1 MKKSEN
7 WKRKSLLLLLAAVVF
22 SGVLTESGNM
32 RVQAAALQNPRK
44 SNQVVTYDCVYF
56 GNYPQSDATG
66 NAKEP
71 IKWRVLS
78 VKGDDAFLVADKNLD
93 IQSYSDGTGIATWQ
107 SCTLRSWLNGY
118 GASQNVKGKD
128 YSTSNFIDQA
138 FSKAEQNA
146 IYTTRVRNM
155 DNPDYGTYGGYDTD
169 DKIFLL
175 SYEEVTNPA
184 YGFSA
189 AMVYDM
195 ARERD
200 NTAYVAAGGSVHTD
214 YANSAG
220 YKDDW
225 WLRTPGYRE
234 TAAAYVSGWL
244 AYGYGAIVA
253 EEAICVCPA
262 LHLNLQYTD
271 LYTYAGTVS
280 CDNSEWPEEY
290 TIYYMLNGGINA
302 DNPTRY
308 FGHDAEDIV
317 LKAPKRSGY
326 SFDGWYT
333 DKACKNKI
341 ASIKVAQKKD
351 VVVYAKWTKVKKPG
365 KVVIK
370 SAVNNKKRQV
380 KLTFKKIK
388 GADGY
393 EIQYSTDKKF
403 KKSVKNLTTTNTS
416 KIMKSLRK
424 SKTYYI
430 KVRAYKI
437 DSAGEKIY
445 GSYSSIRK
453 VKVEK

>member
-1 MKKSEN
+1 MKKKIEN
-7 WKRKSLLLLLAAVVF
+7 QKRKSLLLLLATVILI
-22 SGVLTESGNM
+22 GVLMESDTR
-32 RVQAAALQNPRK
+32 RVQAAALQNPRN
-44 SNQVVTYDCVYF
+44 SNKVVTYDCIYF
-56 GNYPQSDATG
+56 GSYPQSDVTG
-66 NAKEP
+66 NTKEP

-78 VKGDDAFLVADKNLD
+78 VEGDDAFLVADRNLD
-93 IQSYSDGTGIATWQ
+93 LQRYNEGGAATWQ
-107 SCTLRSWLNGY
+107 NCTLRSWLNGY
-118 GASQNVKGKD
+118 DASQNVVGKD
-128 YSTSNFIDQA
+128 YSTDNFIDRA

-146 IYTTRVRNM
+146 VYTTRVRNK
-155 DNPDYGTYGGYDTD
+155 DNPDYGTYGGNDTD

-175 SYEEVTNPA
+175 SYEEVTSA
-184 YGFSA
+184 SYGFSA

-200 NTAYVAAGGSVHTD
+200 NTTYAAAGGSIQAD
-214 YANSAG
+214 LANSAG
-220 YKDDW
+220 YIDDW
-225 WLRTPGYRE
+225 WLRTPGYRN

-244 AYGYGAIVA
+244 AYSYGSIVS
-253 EEAICVCPA
+253 EKNICVCPA
-262 LHLNLQYTD
+262 LHLNLKFSD

-280 CDNSEWPEEY
+280 CDNSQWPEEY

-308 FGHDAEDIV
+308 FGHYTKDIA
-317 LKAPKRSGY
+317 LKAPKRPGY

-333 DKACKNKI
+333 DKAYNNRI
-341 ASIKVAQKKD
+341 TAIKVAQKKD
-351 VVVYAKWTKVKKPG
+351 IVVYAKWTKVKKPG

-380 KLTFKKIK
+380 KLVFKKIK
-388 GADGY
+388 GAAGY

-403 KKSVKNLTTTNTS
+403 KKSVKKLTTKATS
-416 KIMKSLRK
+416 KTVKSLHK
-424 SKTYYI
+424 SRTYYI

>member
-1 MKKSEN
+1 MKKSKN
-7 WKRKSLLLLLAAVVF
+7 QKRKLLLLLLATTVF
-22 SGVLTESGNM
+22 VGVLTESGTM

-56 GNYPQSDATG
+56 GSYPQSDATG
-66 NAKEP
+66 NTKEP

-78 VKGDDAFLVADKNLD
+78 VNGDDAFLVADKNLD
-93 IQSYSDGTGIATWQ
+93 MQRYSEGGTATWQ

-118 GASQNVKGKD
+118 GASQNIEGKD
-128 YSTSNFIDQA
+128 YSMSNFIDRA

-146 IYTTRVRNM
+146 IYTTRVRNK
-155 DNPDYGTYGGYDTD
+155 DNPDYGTYGDNDTD

-175 SYEEVTNPA
+175 SYEEVTSA
-184 YGFSA
+184 SYGFSA

-200 NTAYVAAGGSVHTD
+200 NTAYVAAGGSAHAD
-214 YANSAG
+214 RANSVG
-220 YKDDW
+220 YIDDW

-234 TAAAYVSGWL
+234 TTAAYVSGWF
-244 AYGYGAIVA
+244 AYSYGSIVS
-253 EEAICVCPA
+253 ETDICVCPA
-262 LHLNLQYTD
+262 LHLNLKFSD

-280 CDNSEWPEEY
+280 CDNSRWPEEY
-290 TIYYMLNGGINA
+290 TIYYMLNGGINE
-302 DNPTRY
+302 DNPTSY
-308 FGHDAEDIV
+308 FGHYAENIT
-317 LKAPKRSGY
+317 LKAPKRPGY

-333 DKACKNKI
+333 DKAYKNKI
-341 ASIKVAQKKD
+341 TTIKVSQKKD

-388 GADGY
+388 GVDGY

-403 KKSVKNLTTTNTS
+403 KKSVKKFTTKDTS
-416 KIMKSLRK
+416 KIMKSLQK

-445 GSYSSIRK
+445 GSYSSTRK